1 MLKKFRVLLV
11 VASLVVTFCVMSNT
25 YSRYVASSEGNV
37 AMEFARWQ
45 LLVNEADITN
55 NTTSNF
61 DLEPVIIENSNVAD
75 NKVAPSSKGYFDI
88 EINPKNVD
96 VSFEYTID
104 LSMTDSIDDLMIT
117 RYAFLPE
124 NYVEEDDLEY
134 VYLNGIN
141 TSITESIEYG
151 NKEVM
156 KEEKTTNED
165 GEEITIKY
173 FKPIKIR
180 VFFEW
185 IEGTV
190 KYVNDSTGEVENTIT
205 ETMDNEK
212 DTEVGVNAASG
223 SETDS
228 TFTINANI
236 SFEQIIA

>member
-1 MLKKFRVLLV
+1 MLKKFRVLFII
-11 VASLVVTFCVMSNT
+11 ASLVVTFCVMSNT
-25 YSRYVASSEGNV
+25 YSKYIASSEGNV
-37 AMEFARWQ
+37 ALEFARWQ

-55 NTTSNF
+55 QTTTNF
-61 DLEPVIIENSNVAD
+61 DLKPVIIENSNVAN

-104 LSMTDSIDDLMIT
+104 LSMTDAIDDLMIT
-117 RYAFLPE
+117 KYAFLPE
-124 NYVEEDDLEY
+124 NYVEEDALEY

-151 NKEVM
+151 KKEVM
-156 KEEKTTNED
+156 KEEIVLNEN
-165 GEEITIKY
+165 GEEMTIKY

-180 VFFEW
+180 VYFEW

-190 KYVNDSTGEVENTIT
+190 EYTNDTTGEIENTIV
-205 ETMDNEK
+205 ETMNDEL
-212 DTEVGVNAASG
+212 DTEIGINAANDI
-223 SETDS
+223 DS

>member
-117 RYAFLPE
+117 RYAFLPD
-124 NYVEEDDLEY
+124 NYVEEDALEY

-151 NKEVM
+151 KAEVM
-156 KEEKTTNED
+156 KEEKITNED
-165 GEEITIKY
+165 GEEITVKY

-180 VFFEW
+180 VLFE
-185 IEGTV
+185 
-190 KYVNDSTGEVENTIT
+190 
-205 ETMDNEK
+205 
-212 DTEVGVNAASG
+212 
-223 SETDS
+223 
-228 TFTINANI
+228 
-236 SFEQIIA
+236 

>member
-11 VASLVVTFCVMSNT
+11 IASLVVTFCVMSNT

-45 LLVNEADITN
+45 LLVNKADITN

-61 DLEPVIIENSNVAD
+61 DLKPIILENVNVAN
-75 NKVAPSSKGYFDI
+75 NKVAPSSEGYFDI

-104 LSMTDSIDDLMIT
+104 LSMTDTVDDLMIT

-124 NYVEEDDLEY
+124 NYVEEDNLEY
-134 VYLNGIN
+134 VYLNGVN
-141 TSITESIEYG
+141 TSITETIEYG
-151 NKEVM
+151 NEDSM
-156 KEEKTTNED
+156 KEEKIVNED
-165 GEEITIKY
+165 GEEITVKY

-190 KYVNDSTGEVENTIT
+190 EYTNEATGIIENTIV
-205 ETMDNEK
+205 ETMNDEK
-212 DTEVGVNAASG
+212 DTEVGINAANDI
-223 SETDS
+223 DS

>member
-1 MLKKFRVLLV
+1 MLKKFRVLLII
-11 VASLVVTFCVMSNT
+11 ASLVVTFCVMSNT
-25 YSRYVASSEGNV
+25 YSKYVASSEGNV

-55 NTTSNF
+55 KTTANF
-61 DLEPVIIENSNVAD
+61 DLNPVIIKNNNVAD
-75 NKVAPSSKGYFDI
+75 NKVAPSSEGYFDI

-104 LSMTDSIDDLMIT
+104 LSMTDAIDDLMIT
-117 RYAFLPE
+117 RYAFLPD
-124 NYVEEDDLEY
+124 NYVEEDALEY

-151 NKEVM
+151 KAEVM
-156 KEEKTTNED
+156 KEEKITNED
-165 GEEITIKY
+165 GEEITVKY

-190 KYVNDSTGEVENTIT
+190 EYTNDTTKEIENTII
-205 ETMDNEK
+205 ETMDDEK
-212 DTEVGVNAASG
+212 DTEVGVNAAN
-223 SETDS
+223 DINS
-228 TFTINANI
+228 TFEINANI